1 MEFDGKKLECK
12 NIFFTDETRIDTA
25 PNTSG
30 DVRTGWSILSY
41 FKKKIKVLINE
52 FFGDKYIQ
60 NAPHSPDMAYPIET
74 LWTELKKKGKR

>member
-12 NIFFTDETRIDTA
+12 NIFFTDETRIDTT

-41 FKKKIKVLINE
+41 FKKKSK
-52 FFGDKYIQ
+52 F
-60 NAPHSPDMAYPIET
+60 
-74 LWTELKKKGKR
+74 

>member
-1 MEFDGKKLECK
+1 MKKQKKLEFCEKIIQMEFDGKKLECK

-41 FKKKIKVLINE
+41 FKKKSK
-52 FFGDKYIQ
+52 F
-60 NAPHSPDMAYPIET
+60 
-74 LWTELKKKGKR
+74 